1 MWEDQL
7 ISDQTF
13 FLEVL
18 NPDYE
23 GLQDVH
29 EAALRGDYET
39 AKIAFAEHVRQ
50 SLKVELFSKIPYEF
64 PENVFML
71 DGETMREAAD
81 RICRYQLMSVGVM
94 ADFSSEKRVDWE
106 SNPTYNDYKEWTW
119 QLNRHNEWKILAH
132 EYLETGDEK
141 YAECF
146 ADLFASWVRQVK
158 CPQNVSG
165 YLTDA
170 FRTIECGIR
179 MGSNWPYAL
188 HAFIRSPHF
197 TDDHILAWY
206 KSVYE
211 QGLRLRTCFTKAN
224 WLLMEMN
231 GLAHIGILYPEF
243 KVSEEWLDFA
253 VKALQKELKK
263 QFYPDGF
270 QFELTTVYHDVSV
283 RNYQR
288 FMNLALAYDVEIP
301 ASFYTILEKAT
312 EVNIEIM
319 MPNRRLPD
327 INDGRMISVH
337 EILKPKTYL
346 FPDNQMIRWL
356 LSDGQ
361 EGEEPVDLSYVFPY
375 AGIGIYRDSWD
386 KDATY
391 VLFDGGPIGRAHQ
404 HEDKLNLLIYA
415 KEKLIIT
422 EAGDY
427 AYDESAIREHVLTSA
442 AHNTIL
448 VDEQGQNRRQGYT
461 WEDSEIELLSDLQCD
476 LSDKNHVRMSS
487 HYNELYGEDIKD
499 VCHSRDVRIIK
510 AEGSDYPIVVCYD
523 SVTAKEDHVYTLLWH
538 VDSRLEKSSE
548 ANRVWQFSDVSV
560 AILADDFTVD
570 IVEGQTEPY
579 VQGFFASCEK
589 QGDERPIPCM
599 EVRAK
604 GKEQSFISVFSMD
617 KPIEKLEQ
625 DKSGLIIHFT
635 DGETLS
641 VEN

>member
-18 NPDYE
+18 NPDFK
-23 GLQDVH
+23 GL
-29 EAALRGDYET
+29 EAVIAAAKIGDFQT
-39 AKIAFAEHVRQ
+39 AKAEFANHVRH
-50 SLKVELFSKIPYEF
+50 SLKVDLFSTIPYEF

-71 DGETMREAAD
+71 AGETLREAAD
-81 RICRYQLMSVGVM
+81 RICCYQLMSVGVM
-94 ADFSSEKRVDWE
+94 ADFSETQEVDWE
-106 SNPTYNDYKEWTW
+106 SNPTYNGYKEWIW

-132 EYLETGDEK
+132 EYLQTGDEK

-146 ADLFASWVRQVK
+146 ADLFYSWVRQVK
-158 CPQNVSG
+158 CPQNISG
-165 YLTDA
+165 YLTNA

-188 HAFIRSPHF
+188 HAFIHSPHF

-231 GLAHIGILYPEF
+231 GLAHIGVLFPEF
-243 KVSEEWLDFA
+243 NVSEEWLDFA
-253 VKALQKELKK
+253 LKALQAELKK

-288 FMNLALAYDVEIP
+288 FMNLAMAYDVAIP
-301 ASFYTILEKAT
+301 ETFYEILEKAT
-312 EVNIEIM
+312 EVNIKIM

-337 EILKPKTYL
+337 EILEPKTYI
-346 FPDNQMIRWL
+346 FPENQMIHWL
-356 LSDGQ
+356 LSDGK
-361 EGEEPVDLSYVFPY
+361 EGEKPEELSYIFPY
-375 AGIGIYRDSWD
+375 AGIGIYRDSWE
-386 KDATY
+386 KYATY
-391 VLFDGGPIGRAHQ
+391 VLFDGGPVGRAHQ

-427 AYDESAIREHVLTSA
+427 AYDESAIRKHVLTSA

-448 VDEQGQNRRQGYT
+448 VDEEGQNRRKDYK
-461 WEDSEIELLSDLQCD
+461 WEDSEIELLSDLKCD
-476 LSDKNHVRMSS
+476 LIDDNHMRMIS
-487 HYNELYGEDIKD
+487 HYDELYGEDIEG
-499 VCHSRDVRIIK
+499 VCHRREVRIVK
-510 AEGSDYPIVVCYD
+510 PETSSCPVIVCFDEVI
-523 SVTAKEDHVYTLLWH
+523 APEEHGYTLLWH
-538 VDSRLEKSSE
+538 VDSVLEE
-548 ANRVWQFSDVSV
+548 AKEPSAVWNFEDVSIG
-560 AILADDFTVD
+560 ILADDFTVN

-599 EVRAK
+599 EISARGEKQNFVSAFSFDKRIK
-604 GKEQSFISVFSMD
+604 KMDYGQSVLNIVF
-617 KPIEKLEQ
+617 E
-625 DKSGLIIHFT
+625 
-635 DGETLS
+635 DGETLTI
-641 VEN
+641 EK